1 MNFKDL
7 DRLQNRLNK
16 VQRVKQPPTLR
27 MLVVQVNENPPEP
40 TELDEW
46 TMCIQVEPKVTLEAA
61 FAVCW
66 RGASF

>member
-27 MLVVQVNENPPEP
+27 MLVVQANENPPEP
-40 TELDEW
+40 SELDEW
-46 TMCIQVEPKVTLEAA
+46 TMCIQVEPIVI
-61 FAVCW
+61 
-66 RGASF
+66 

>member
-27 MLVVQVNENPPEP
+27 MLVIQANENPPEP
-40 TELDEW
+40 SELDEW
-46 TMCIQVEPKVTLEAA
+46 TMCIQVEPKVI
-61 FAVCW
+61 
-66 RGASF
+66 

>member
-27 MLVVQVNENPPEP
+27 MLVVQANENPPEP
-40 TELDEW
+40 SEFDEW
-46 TMCIQVEPKVTLEAA
+46 TMCIQVEPK
-61 FAVCW
+61 FPPQ
-66 RGASF
+66 